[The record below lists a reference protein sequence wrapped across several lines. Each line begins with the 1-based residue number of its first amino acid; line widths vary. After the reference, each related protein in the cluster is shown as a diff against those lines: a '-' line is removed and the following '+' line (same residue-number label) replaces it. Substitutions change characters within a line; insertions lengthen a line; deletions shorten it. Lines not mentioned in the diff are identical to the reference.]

1 MDDVRQYLD
10 TVLESIRSFS
20 VEFAS
25 IWLPI
30 QLGLLLVAAVI
41 AYGCKIWIRKHV
53 HFAAKLTGVP
63 PVIRQILLA
72 VTINLPVII
81 FALITAVMYQT
92 MLEVASPARVYLLN
106 IATSL
111 ATAWVVI
118 SLFAALLRNHFVNRA
133 VAVTAWTIAALSI
146 LGLLG
151 NTTKMLDSVA
161 LPIGDVRISPLLI
174 LKTAIL
180 LMVALWA
187 AVVFGNFLDKRI
199 QHTTDLTPSIQIL
212 LGKVVRLSLVAL
224 AVAIVLNMVGI
235 NLSAL
240 AWFSGAVGVGVGFGL
255 QKIVSNL
262 VSGIILLLDKSIKP
276 GDLIAVADEVGWV
289 TTISARY
296 TLVTLRDGR
305 EILLPN
311 EDLVTQRVVNWSHS
325 NSRVRLEVLFGV
337 SYASDPHKVRKVA
350 LAALEGIPRILKMP
364 PPHCSLLKFGDFS
377 LDFALRFWIE
387 DPINGVGNVRSE
399 VMFAVWDAF
408 KREGIEIPYPMH
420 DVRVVNGTGSL
431 GNGLEAKAAQSI

>member
-10 TVLESIRSFS
+10 TVLESIRAFS

-30 QLGLLLVAAVI
+30 QLGLLLVAAAI
-41 AYGCKIWIRKHV
+41 AYGCKVWIRKHV
-53 HFAAKLTGVP
+53 HFAARLTGVP
-63 PVIRQILLA
+63 PIIRQILLA
-72 VTINLPVII
+72 VTVNLPVII
-81 FALITAVMYQT
+81 FALVTAVMYQT

-133 VAVTAWTIAALSI
+133 VAITAWTIAALSI

-276 GDLIAVADEVGWV
+276 GDLIAVAEEVGWV

-305 EILLPN
+305 EILMPN
-311 EDLVTQRVVNWSHS
+311 EDLVTQRVVNWSHT

-350 LAALEGIPRILKMP
+350 LGALEGIPRILKTP

-420 DVRVVNGTGSL
+420 DVRVVNGAGSL
-431 GNGLEAKAAQSI
+431 DAGLETKAAQSM

>member
-1 MDDVRQYLD
+1 MDDVQQYFD
-10 TVLESIRSFS
+10 SFMESVRAFG

-25 IWLPI
+25 VWLPI
-30 QLGLLLVAAVI
+30 QLGLLLFAGLI
-41 AYGCKIWIRKHV
+41 AYGSKIWIRKHV
-53 HFAAKLTGVP
+53 HFAGKLPAMPAV
-63 PVIRQILLA
+63 VRQILLA
-72 VTINLPVII
+72 VTVSLPVII
-81 FALITAVMYQT
+81 FAMTTAVMYTT
-92 MLEVASPARVYLLN
+92 MLEIASPARVYLLH

-118 SLFAALLRNHFVNRA
+118 SLFAALLRNHFVNRV
-133 VAVTAWTIAALSI
+133 VAITAWTIAALSI

-161 LPIGDVRISPLLI
+161 LPVGDVRISPLLI

-180 LMVALWA
+180 LMVALWG
-187 AVVFGNFLDKRI
+187 AVVFGNFIDKRI
-199 QHTTDLTPSIQIL
+199 QHANDLTPSIQIL
-212 LGKVVRLSLVAL
+212 LGKVVRLSLVAI
-224 AVAIVLNMVGI
+224 AIAIVLNMVGI

-276 GDLIAVADEVGWV
+276 GDLIAVAEEVGWV

-305 EILLPN
+305 EILVPN

-337 SYASDPHKVRKVA
+337 SYDSDPHKVRTVA
-350 LAALEGIPRILKMP
+350 LGALDGIQRILTTP

-399 VMFAVWDAF
+399 VMLALWDAF
-408 KREGIEIPYPMH
+408 KKEGIEIPYPVR
-420 DVRVVNGTGSL
+420 DVRFVNAPPKV
-431 GNGLEAKAAQSI
+431 EEKPA